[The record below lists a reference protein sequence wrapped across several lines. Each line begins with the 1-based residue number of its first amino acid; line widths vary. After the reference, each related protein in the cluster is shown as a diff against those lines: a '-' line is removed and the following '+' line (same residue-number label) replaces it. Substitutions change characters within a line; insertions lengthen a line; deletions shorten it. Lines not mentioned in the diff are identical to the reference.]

1 MTGTVVKKLRP
12 PSGGRSICVQGS
24 PLLFLRPLVEH
35 ILHTELHGPAGRRAD
50 VVFERAGEP
59 FTVVKRESE
68 SGSPVVGC
76 RRFFRHFQEL
86 VFNTVIQRN
95 VKLSEAPSYGVPT
108 ILYDAESTGAKNHLA
123 LAKEIINRN
132 K

>member
-35 ILHTELHGPAGRRAD
+35 VLHTELHGPAGRRAD
-50 VVFERAGEP
+50 IVFERAGEP

-86 VFNTVIQRN
+86 VLLVAEHRGLLNAPILVQEVQEVLNI
-95 VKLSEAPSYGVPT
+95 EAPL
-108 ILYDAESTGAKNHLA
+108 I
-123 LAKEIINRN
+123 
-132 K
+132 